1 MIEMS
6 RRPGSWIGALLLMA
20 LGTASCGEAEE
31 EAAAPPPPAVSVLVV
46 EQKDV
51 TPATEFVGRV
61 VAADKVEL
69 RARIQGF
76 LQQRLFTEGQ
86 DVAAGDTLFRIEPE
100 PFEAAVKQAAAN
112 VASAE
117 ADAHNAKLQLDRA
130 EQLVK
135 RQTVAVATRDDRA
148 ADLAMAKAR
157 VQDSQAALDVAKINL
172 TYTEIKAP
180 LAGRIGLSTYS
191 EGNLV
196 GPDSGTLATIV
207 SQDPIY
213 VTFQVSQREILAAQR
228 RMAAEGSDTAALV
241 VRLKLPDG
249 SDYSEVG
256 KVNFLGI
263 QVDPGTD
270 TATVRATFANPDR
283 LLTDGAFVN
292 VSIQRGTPTPA
303 LLIPQAALQVDQAGP
318 FALVVTAENK
328 VEVRRLTLGAAIGS
342 EMIVQQGLA
351 AGDRVIVD
359 GIQKV
364 RPGLAVQPTEV
375 PSPTAV
381 PAATPPA
388 GAPAGG
394 STGGSG

>member
-1 MIEMS
+1 MIAMS
-6 RRPGSWIGALLLMA
+6 RRPCCWAGALLLIA

-69 RARIQGF
+69 RARVQGF

-100 PFEAAVKQAAAN
+100 PFEAAVKQAQAD

-117 ADAHNAKLQLDRA
+117 ADAHNAQLQLDRA

-148 ADLAMAKAR
+148 ADLAMARAR
-157 VQDSQAALDVAKINL
+157 VQDSQAALDVAQINL

-213 VTFQVSQREILAAQR
+213 VTFPVSQREILAAQR
-228 RMAAEGSDTAALV
+228 RMAAEGSDTSALV

-249 SDYSEVG
+249 SDYPEVG

-270 TATVRATFANPDR
+270 TATVRAAFANPDR

-292 VSIQRGTPTPA
+292 VSIERGTPTPA
-303 LLIPQAALQVDQAGP
+303 LLIPQAALQIDQAGP
-318 FALVVTAENK
+318 FALVVTADNT
-328 VEVRRLTLGAAIGS
+328 VEVRRLTLGATIGS
-342 EMIVQQGLA
+342 EMIVQQGLS

-375 PSPTAV
+375 PSPTAA
-381 PAATPPA
+381 PAA
-388 GAPAGG
+388 G
-394 STGGSG
+394 SVGGSG